1 MKEIILKILFLKG
14 IYDFLIIDESK
25 SNQSHLLA
33 RLKTLFVKDNLLN
46 FTIFIKAIE
55 STFSTGICTNT
66 SGTPAF

>member
-33 RLKTLFVKDNLLN
+33 RLKSLFVKDNLLN
-46 FTIFIKAIE
+46 FTISIKAIE
-55 STFSTGICTNT
+55 STFSIDISTNT
-66 SGTPAF
+66 SGPAF

>member
-33 RLKTLFVKDNLLN
+33 RLKSLFVKDNLLN
-46 FTIFIKAIE
+46 FTISIKAIE
-55 STFSTGICTNT
+55 STFSTDISTNT
-66 SGTPAF
+66 SGPAF

>member
-46 FTIFIKAIE
+46 FTISIKAIE
-55 STFSTGICTNT
+55 STFSTDICTNT

>member
-33 RLKTLFVKDNLLN
+33 RLKSLLVKDNLLN
-46 FTIFIKAIE
+46 FTISIKQ
-55 STFSTGICTNT
+55 
-66 SGTPAF
+66 

>member
-33 RLKTLFVKDNLLN
+33 RLKSRFVKDNLLI
-46 FTIFIKAIE
+46 FTISIKAIE
-55 STFSTGICTNT
+55 FTFSSDISTNA
-66 SGTPAF
+66 SGPAF